1 MEKYFDMLYSAAL
14 FAGIEK
20 NKLPSML
27 SCLDARVRGFGKNEL
42 VFMEGQ
48 PANEVGLVLMGE
60 AHVTREDVFGNRTI
74 LTHLGRGDL
83 FGEAYACAKMKR
95 LPVTVCAVTESEIMF
110 IDCKRILTTCTSAC
124 VFHTRLIENLMSVLA
139 GKNILLMR
147 KIEHISRR
155 TTRDKLYSYLAEQA
169 RVSGSRDF
177 KVPFNRQEMAD
188 YLCVE
193 RSAMS
198 SELGRM
204 RDEGMIE
211 FEKNRFRLLEAAPAY
226 MDTEMDEEDEA

>member
-1 MEKYFDMLYSAAL
+1 
-14 FAGIEK
+14 
-20 NKLPSML
+20 
-27 SCLDARVRGFGKNEL
+27 
-42 VFMEGQ
+42 MEGQ

-60 AHVTREDVFGNRTI
+60 AHVMREDVFGNRTI

-95 LPVTVCAVTESEIMF
+95 LPVTVSAVTESEIMF

-147 KIEHISRR
+147 KLEHISRR
-155 TTRDKLYSYLAEQA
+155 TTRDKLHSYLTEQA
-169 RVSGSRDF
+169 RIAGRRDF
-177 KVPFNRQEMAD
+177 SVPFNRQEMAD

-198 SELGRM
+198 AELGRM
-204 RDEGMIE
+204 RDEGLIE
-211 FEKNRFRLLEAAPAY
+211 FEKNRFRLLESAAEY
-226 MDTEMDEEDEA
+226 MNTEIDEEDEA